1 MGNPARDGI
10 TKKYRTGSASSTQ
23 RDLGK
28 AVQRRSRRENRGT
41 AERADWA
48 SASPEVVLG
57 AIVAVTNEGA
67 ALRFGYTR
75 DGGSYAVGVLDGD
88 SKVTEYV
95 RESEDVNQYLRDL
108 TQDFAEPIGG
118 TELATDL

>member
-10 TKKYRTGSASSTQ
+10 TKKYRTSTTSATQ

-28 AVQRRSRRENRGT
+28 ALQRRSRRENRGA
-41 AERADWA
+41 AERADWS
-48 SASPEVVLG
+48 SASPEIVLG

-75 DGGSYAVGVLDGD
+75 DGAAYAIGVLDGD
-88 SKVTEYV
+88 NKVTEYV

-108 TQDFAEPIGG
+108 TQDFNEPLGSEDLAAE
-118 TELATDL
+118 L